1 MGSSG
6 PDWPVGFSFLGI
18 QFFPVAMNASKNRLM
33 GLTKELRADW
43 EQTRQ
48 YWNDAKSLEF
58 EKRFLGEL
66 MAGVNQAVTN
76 IDALERVI
84 SQVRSDC
91 E

>member
-1 MGSSG
+1 
-6 PDWPVGFSFLGI
+6 
-18 QFFPVAMNASKNRLM
+18 MNASKNRLM
-33 GLTKELRADW
+33 GLTKELRAEW

-58 EKRFLGEL
+58 EKRFLAEL

>member
-1 MGSSG
+1 MT
-6 PDWPVGFSFLGI
+6 
-18 QFFPVAMNASKNRLM
+18 ASKNQLM
-33 GLTKELRADW
+33 ALTKELRTEW

-58 EKRFLGEL
+58 EKRFLEEL
-66 MAGVNQAVTN
+66 MAGVNLAVTN

-84 SQVRSDC
+84 SQVRNDC

>member
-1 MGSSG
+1 MT
-6 PDWPVGFSFLGI
+6 
-18 QFFPVAMNASKNRLM
+18 ASKNQLM
-33 GLTKELRADW
+33 ALTKELRTEW

-58 EKRFLGEL
+58 EKRFLEEL
-66 MAGVNQAVTN
+66 MAGVNLAVTN

-84 SQVRSDC
+84 NQVRNDC

>member
-1 MGSSG
+1 
-6 PDWPVGFSFLGI
+6 
-18 QFFPVAMNASKNRLM
+18 MNASKNRLM

-48 YWNDAKSLEF
+48 YWSDAKSLEF
-58 EKRFLGEL
+58 EKRFLAEL

>member
-1 MGSSG
+1 MT
-6 PDWPVGFSFLGI
+6 
-18 QFFPVAMNASKNRLM
+18 ASKNRLM
-33 GLTKELRADW
+33 GLTKELRAEW

-58 EKRFLGEL
+58 EKRFLEEL
-66 MAGVNQAVTN
+66 MAGVNLAVTN

>member
-1 MGSSG
+1 MT
-6 PDWPVGFSFLGI
+6 
-18 QFFPVAMNASKNRLM
+18 ASKNRLM
-33 GLTKELRADW
+33 GLTKELRTEW

-58 EKRFLGEL
+58 EKRFLEEL
-66 MAGVNQAVTN
+66 MAGVNLAVTN

-84 SQVRSDC
+84 NQVRNDC

>member
-1 MGSSG
+1 
-6 PDWPVGFSFLGI
+6 
-18 QFFPVAMNASKNRLM
+18 MNASKNRLM

-66 MAGVNQAVTN
+66 MAGVNLAVTN

>member
-1 MGSSG
+1 MT
-6 PDWPVGFSFLGI
+6 
-18 QFFPVAMNASKNRLM
+18 ASKNRLM

-48 YWNDAKSLEF
+48 YWNDAKSREF
-58 EKRFLGEL
+58 EKRFLEEL

-76 IDALERVI
+76 IDTLERVI

>member
-1 MGSSG
+1 MS
-6 PDWPVGFSFLGI
+6 
-18 QFFPVAMNASKNRLM
+18 ASKNRLM
-33 GLTKELRADW
+33 GLTKELRVAW

-48 YWNDAKSLEF
+48 YWNDAKSREF
-58 EKRFLGEL
+58 EKRFLEEL
-66 MAGVNQAVTN
+66 MAGVNVAVTN

>member
-1 MGSSG
+1 MT
-6 PDWPVGFSFLGI
+6 
-18 QFFPVAMNASKNRLM
+18 ASKNRLM
-33 GLTKELRADW
+33 GLTKELRAEW

-58 EKRFLGEL
+58 EKRFLEEL

-76 IDALERVI
+76 IDALERVLNE
-84 SQVRSDC
+84 VRSDC

>member
-1 MGSSG
+1 MT
-6 PDWPVGFSFLGI
+6 
-18 QFFPVAMNASKNRLM
+18 ASKNRLM
-33 GLTKELRADW
+33 ALTKELRTEW

-58 EKRFLGEL
+58 EKRFLEEL
-66 MAGVNQAVTN
+66 MAGVNLAVTN

-84 SQVRSDC
+84 SQVRNDC

>member
-1 MGSSG
+1 
-6 PDWPVGFSFLGI
+6 
-18 QFFPVAMNASKNRLM
+18 MNASKNRLM

-58 EKRFLGEL
+58 EKRFLAEL

>member
-1 MGSSG
+1 MT
-6 PDWPVGFSFLGI
+6 
-18 QFFPVAMNASKNRLM
+18 ASKNRLM
-33 GLTKELRADW
+33 GLTKELRTEW

-48 YWNDAKSLEF
+48 YWNDAKSHEF
-58 EKRFLGEL
+58 EKQFLEEL
-66 MAGVNQAVTN
+66 MAGVNLAVTN